1 MLAQG
6 AKYQKRA
13 SFTNDTLFINYIGGA
28 DYSTLTRVQSQKRN
42 WIHRTG
48 VNKAK
53 LDCSTTGILQEYG
66 EYGKYGLG
74 YNCIIQT
81 RVQLGISEYSTI
93 AQYWL

>member
-1 MLAQG
+1 MIKGYSCGQT
-6 AKYQKRA
+6 Q
-13 SFTNDTLFINYIGGA
+13 TCVMCNVNGGA
-28 DYSTLTRVQSQKRN
+28 DYSTLTIVQSQKRN
-42 WIHRTG
+42 STHQTR

-93 AQYWL
+93 AQY